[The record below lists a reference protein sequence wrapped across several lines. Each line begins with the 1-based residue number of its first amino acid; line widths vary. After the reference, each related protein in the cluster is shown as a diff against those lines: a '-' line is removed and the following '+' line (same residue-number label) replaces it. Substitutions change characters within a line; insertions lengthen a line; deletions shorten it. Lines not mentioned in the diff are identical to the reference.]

1 VVTATNLGLRSSDS
15 EPTQRHRTAC
25 GQDLVVVVGVKG
37 GGKKFSDGEILKT
50 TTVGPL
56 QYDDYYTILLSRA
69 PVRSNIDTQFSI
81 TSLKTPIES
90 INDLTSTNGQAR
102 TNERTSKYTAPPNP

>member
-1 VVTATNLGLRSSDS
+1 MRYIIPIDLIGRRNRTLYLYVVIATNLGLRRLDP
-15 EPTQRHRTAC
+15 EPTQRRCTAC

-56 QYDDYYTILLSRA
+56 QYDDYYTVLLSRA
-69 PVRSNIDTQFSI
+69 PI
-81 TSLKTPIES
+81 
-90 INDLTSTNGQAR
+90 
-102 TNERTSKYTAPPNP
+102 